1 MFKLQARFLRWL
13 MEDQEVESPK
23 IGTVEEFQGQ
33 ERKIILMSCVRSSK
47 DLVSTDCRQSIG
59 FLRSPKRL
67 NVSLTRA
74 QVLLVIFG
82 NPHLLSLDP
91 HWQQVIKYAVEHG
104 GYLGC
109 ELPNE
114 FIDFS

>member
-1 MFKLQARFLRWL
+1 MLKLQIRFMRWL
-13 MEDQEVESPK
+13 MEDQELECPK

-47 DLVSTDCRQSIG
+47 EIVSTDRIQSIG

-82 NPHLLSLDP
+82 NPHLLRIDP

-104 GYLGC
+104 GYMGC
-109 ELPNE
+109 ELPKE
-114 FIDFS
+114 FADLQ